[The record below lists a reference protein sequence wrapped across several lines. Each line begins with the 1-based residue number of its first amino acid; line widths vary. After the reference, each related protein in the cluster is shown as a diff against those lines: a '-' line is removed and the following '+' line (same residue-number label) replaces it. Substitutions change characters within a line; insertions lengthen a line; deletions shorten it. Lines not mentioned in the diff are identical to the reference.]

1 MILWTD
7 VNEALA
13 ELSHTAEQR
22 DVNSLLSGKCLKNEV
37 VFRQLTELGARADLL
52 KYEVLIFF
60 CLTSKIVLQVVFQ
73 FGGIYLDTDTV
84 SVQPLRGR
92 LRESFV
98 AFRLAPYYNIQS
110 SIFGFPKVLEN
121 F

>member
-1 MILWTD
+1 MSDTP
-7 VNEALA
+7 
-13 ELSHTAEQR
+13 AEQLYHTVEQR
-22 DVNSLLSGKCLKNEV
+22 NVKSLLSGSQNEAI
-37 VFRQLTELGARADLL
+37 FRQLTEVGARADLL
-52 KYEVLIFF
+52 KYEVDKLLPEQVTYCAF
-60 CLTSKIVLQVVFQ
+60 QVVFQ

-110 SIFGFPKVLEN
+110 SIFGFPKVQESL
-121 F
+121 